1 MYISPVVLHPGMGV
15 ARDIVALTKP
25 KITLLNVAAALAC
38 YVASGGS
45 PTGIPL
51 LGALGYGAA
60 GGSSVLNNVV
70 DSDIDGRMR
79 RTARRPIP
87 SGRVSRRTALILGT
101 ALTSVSVLLASIA
114 FNPLTAVAMLLGAL
128 SYVLLYTLYLKRRT
142 DLNIVIGGIAGS
154 FPPLAGAA
162 AASGTFTPVS
172 IAVAALIFL
181 WTPGHFWSLAIKASE
196 DYRAAGLPMMPV
208 TRGIRTTA
216 LAIAVSNALLIA
228 CWLLL
233 TTVLENPVPFL
244 LLTSVPTVLLSVET
258 LRLLRRPD
266 ASNAWR
272 SFKLSSPWLLLV
284 LIGTVLS
291 STVR

>member
-1 MYISPVVLHPGMGV
+1 MGV
-15 ARDIVALTKP
+15 ARDMVALTKP

-70 DSDIDGRMR
+70 DSDVDGMMR

-87 SGRVSRRTALILGT
+87 SGRVSKRTALILGA
-101 ALTSVSVLLASIA
+101 ALTSVSVLLASIV
-114 FNPLTAVAMLLGAL
+114 FNPLTAAAMLLGAL

-181 WTPGHFWSLAIKASE
+181 WTPGHFWSLAIRASE
-196 DYRAAGLPMMPV
+196 DYRSAGLPMMPV
-208 TRGIRTTA
+208 TRGVRATA
-216 LAIAVSNALLIA
+216 LAIAASNALLIVG
-228 CWLLL
+228 WLGL
-233 TTVLENPVPFL
+233 TAVLENPVPFL
-244 LLTSVPTVLLSVET
+244 LLTSVPTALLSLET
-258 LRLLRRPD
+258 VRLLRRPD

>member
-1 MYISPVVLHPGMGV
+1 MGV
-15 ARDIVALTKP
+15 ARDMVALTKP

-60 GGSSVLNNVV
+60 GGSSVLNNVL
-70 DSDIDGRMR
+70 DSDVDRMMR

-87 SGRVSRRTALILGT
+87 SGRVSRRTALILGA
-101 ALTSVSVLLASIA
+101 ALTSVSVLLASIV
-114 FNPLTAVAMLLGAL
+114 FNPLTAAAMLLGAL

-181 WTPGHFWSLAIKASE
+181 WTPGHFWSLAIRASE
-196 DYRAAGLPMMPV
+196 DYRSAGLPMMPV
-208 TRGIRTTA
+208 TRGVRATA
-216 LAIAVSNALLIA
+216 LAIAASNALLIVS
-228 CWLLL
+228 WLGL
-233 TTVLENPVPFL
+233 TAVLENPVPFL
-244 LLTSVPTVLLSVET
+244 LLTSVPTALLSLET
-258 LRLLRRPD
+258 VRLLRRPD

>member
-1 MYISPVVLHPGMGV
+1 MGV

>member
-70 DSDIDGRMR
+70 DSDVDGRMR

-244 LLTSVPTVLLSVET
+244 LLTTVPTVLLSVET

>member
-1 MYISPVVLHPGMGV
+1 MGV
-15 ARDIVALTKP
+15 ARDMVALTKP

-70 DSDIDGRMR
+70 DSDVDGMMR

-87 SGRVSRRTALILGT
+87 SGRVSRRTALILGA
-101 ALTSVSVLLASIA
+101 ALTSVSVLLASIV
-114 FNPLTAVAMLLGAL
+114 FNPLTAAAMLLGAL

-181 WTPGHFWSLAIKASE
+181 WTPGHFWSLAIRASE
-196 DYRAAGLPMMPV
+196 DYRSAGLPMLPV
-208 TRGIRTTA
+208 TRGVRATA
-216 LAIAVSNALLIA
+216 LAIAASNALLIV
-228 CWLLL
+228 CWLGL
-233 TTVLENPVPFL
+233 TAVLENPVPFL
-244 LLTSVPTVLLSVET
+244 LLTSVPTALLSLET
-258 LRLLRRPD
+258 VRLLRRPD

>member
-1 MYISPVVLHPGMGV
+1 MGV
-15 ARDIVALTKP
+15 ARDMVALTKP

-70 DSDIDGRMR
+70 DSDVDGMMR

-87 SGRVSRRTALILGT
+87 SGRVSKRTALILGA
-101 ALTSVSVLLASIA
+101 ALTSVSVLLASIV
-114 FNPLTAVAMLLGAL
+114 FNPLTAAAMLLGAL

-181 WTPGHFWSLAIKASE
+181 WTPGHFWSLAIRASE

-266 ASNAWR
+266 ASNSWR